1 MKVVVSRISL
11 GNFISRN
18 KVFSFLINSSFN
30 LFFFLVRTFCKIF
43 AYKNGQ
49 RVVISLHRL
58 GDTIFTIPA
67 IRELQKYSN
76 EKITIVCFS
85 ESIPIYKLAF
95 EDINFCELQHRDFIF
110 NHRIAKPNVK
120 RKLKALRPSVII
132 DLIGGMSS
140 ASILF
145 NSRAEEIIGISK
157 RSFSSIYN
165 HFIEIRNKPQLI
177 DIYLDAISSV
187 IQIPDRNE
195 LKKISQ
201 STNPGGKILIHPFAA
216 WREKEWNL
224 RKFIELALKLKKD
237 FVVNF
242 ISPPGKIFA
251 DVFNEINK
259 LEINIIE
266 TSSVEELIQNIKECS
281 LFIGNDSG
289 PVNIANFFGR
299 PTFTIYG
306 ATNPDYTSTYQEHQ
320 IHIQKKL
327 DCSARSNE
335 KFCIIGGAAFIC
347 PGIQCTQSL
356 SVDEVYNQLKP
367 LANKYC
373 IKMR

>member
-1 MKVVVSRISL
+1 MKVEVSRISL

-30 LFFFLVRTFCKIF
+30 LFFQLVRTFCKIF

-76 EKITIVCFS
+76 EKITIVCFPD
-85 ESIPIYKLAF
+85 SIPIYKLAF
-95 EDINFCELQHRDFIF
+95 KDINFCELEHRDFIF
-110 NHRIAKPNVK
+110 NHHIAKPKVR

-157 RSFSSIYN
+157 RSFSSIYG
-165 HFIEIRNKPQLI
+165 HFVEIRNKPQLI
-177 DIYLDAISSV
+177 DIYLDAISSL

-195 LKKISQ
+195 LKKISR
-201 STNPGGKILIHPFAA
+201 STNPEGKILIHPFAA
-216 WREKEWNL
+216 WIEKEWNL

-237 FVVNF
+237 FAVNF
-242 ISPPGKIFA
+242 ISPPGKIFT
-251 DVFNEINK
+251 DVFHEINK
-259 LEINIIE
+259 LEIDIIE
-266 TSSVEELIQNIKECS
+266 TSSVEELIQNINECS

-289 PVNIANFFGR
+289 PVNIANFLGK

-306 ATNPDYTSTYQEHQ
+306 ATNPDFTSTYQEHQ
-320 IHIQKKL
+320 LCIQKKL

-335 KFCIIGGAAFIC
+335 KFCIIGGAEFIC
-347 PGIQCTQSL
+347 PGIQCINSL
-356 SVDEVYNQLKP
+356 SVDEVFNQLNH

-373 IKMR
+373 NKK